1 MRLHGVGRRYGL
13 RGAWVLRG
21 VDLDVRPG
29 SLIRVT
35 GGNGSGKSTLLR
47 MLAGIDAPTSGRITG
62 RPRTA
67 YVPERFP
74 AELPFTALG
83 YLTHLGRLHGLRRA
97 AAAREA
103 LEWLERFG
111 ADGHAHT
118 PLAELSKGTSQK
130 VAVAQALL
138 AAPGLLVLDE
148 AWTGLD
154 QASRGTLDQAVLA
167 RVADGGAVVFVD
179 HDPRRLADAADEVL
193 RVADTRLVPAAGG
206 STGAPARGP
215 GAALSPGEGAPGPMA
230 GGRPSHPVREPGVDG
245 PLSPDSRAAPG
256 PYPGHPY
263 AAGERGDGAEQ
274 GASAADG
281 RPRIRVEAEG
291 PPGASLPTDLPGDPV
306 AVPGTPVGGPGRA
319 GVGPVVRLTV
329 GAAHSDALLRVLLTA
344 RPPWHIRAVAPV
356 PAEAEQRAPRPVAGR
371 GGPDRESGPRPLPS
385 GRALPALLRY
395 QAALLV
401 RSQRWVPPVVLYG
414 AFMAIGVMAGQP
426 ILDSFGYAAAALLPI
441 AAWLVRVCVGNEP
454 PAARNCAAAAAGPA
468 RVHLSSVL
476 TGLCAAAGLGVVGAV
491 FIALI
496 SDPKTSGRRIAVPL
510 PEATSAGLLAALT
523 CALLGAAVGALFSRP
538 VLLSTGWGI
547 QATALA
553 SLLVLVTD
561 ASPANAAVSDL
572 VSGSHTGTVTLPLL
586 PLAVTGAVA
595 AGATALACALSSRR
609 S

>member
-1 MRLHGVGRRYGL
+1 M

-21 VDLDVRPG
+21 ADLDVRPG

-47 MLAGIDAPTSGRITG
+47 MLAGIDAPTTGRITG

-83 YLTHLGRLHGLRRA
+83 YLTHLGRLHGLRRH

-103 LEWLERFG
+103 LEWLEQFG

-193 RVADTRLVPAAGG
+193 RVADTRLVRERGGASAGPAFPAATTASG
-206 STGAPARGP
+206 PYGP
-215 GAALSPGEGAPGPMA
+215 GKPAP
-230 GGRPSHPVREPGVDG
+230 D
-245 PLSPDSRAAPG
+245 AAPG
-256 PYPGHPY
+256 P
-263 AAGERGDGAEQ
+263 
-274 GASAADG
+274 
-281 RPRIRVEAEG
+281 RVRVDSEG
-291 PPGASLPTDLPGDPV
+291 PPGASLPTGLPGAPA
-306 AVPGTPVGGPGRA
+306 AVPGAPADVPGAPVGA
-319 GVGPVVRLTV
+319 GPVVRLTV
-329 GAAHSDALLRVLLTA
+329 GAAHSDALLRALLTA
-344 RPPWHIRAVAPV
+344 RPPWHIRAVTPV
-356 PAEAEQRAPRPVAGR
+356 PAGVEQRAPGPAPDRAGAEQEDRAGRGDRADRGDRAGR
-371 GGPDRESGPRPLPS
+371 GGPGGEAGSRPLPA
-385 GRALPALLRY
+385 GLALPALLRY
-395 QAALLV
+395 QAALLA

-496 SDPKTSGRRIAVPL
+496 SDPKTSDQRIAVPL
-510 PEATSAGLLAALT
+510 PEATSAGLLAALA
-523 CALLGAAVGALFSRP
+523 CALLGAAVGTLFSRP
-538 VLLSTGWGI
+538 LLLSTGWGI

-586 PLAVTGAVA
+586 PLALTGAVA

>member
-1 MRLHGVGRRYGL
+1 MRLDGVGRRYGL

-47 MLAGIDAPTSGRITG
+47 MLAGIDAPTTGRITG

-83 YLTHLGRLHGLRRA
+83 YLTHLGRLHGLGRA
-97 AAAREA
+97 AAARGA

-154 QASRGTLDQAVLA
+154 QASRGTLDQAVLD

-193 RVADTRLVPAAGG
+193 RVADTRLVRERGGASVGPA
-206 STGAPARGP
+206 SPGAPTASGP
-215 GAALSPGEGAPGPMA
+215 YGPEKPGPA
-230 GGRPSHPVREPGVDG
+230 
-245 PLSPDSRAAPG
+245 AAPG
-256 PYPGHPY
+256 P
-263 AAGERGDGAEQ
+263 
-274 GASAADG
+274 
-281 RPRIRVEAEG
+281 RVRVDSEG
-291 PPGASLPTDLPGDPV
+291 PPGASLPTDLPGAPA
-306 AVPGTPVGGPGRA
+306 AVPGTPADVPGAPVGA
-319 GVGPVVRLTV
+319 GPVVRLTV
-329 GAAHSDALLRVLLTA
+329 GAAHSDALLRALLTA
-344 RPPWHIRAVAPV
+344 RPPWHIRAVTPV
-356 PAEAEQRAPRPVAGR
+356 PAEAEQRAPGPAPDRADAEQADRAHRGDRAGR
-371 GGPDRESGPRPLPS
+371 GGPDGEWGARPQPV

-395 QAALLV
+395 QAALLA

-414 AFMAIGVMAGQP
+414 AFMAVGVMAGQP

-496 SDPKTSGRRIAVPL
+496 SDPKTSDQRIAVPL

-523 CALLGAAVGALFSRP
+523 CALLGAAMGALFSRP
-538 VLLSTGWGI
+538 LLLSTGWGI

-586 PLAVTGAVA
+586 PLALTGAVA